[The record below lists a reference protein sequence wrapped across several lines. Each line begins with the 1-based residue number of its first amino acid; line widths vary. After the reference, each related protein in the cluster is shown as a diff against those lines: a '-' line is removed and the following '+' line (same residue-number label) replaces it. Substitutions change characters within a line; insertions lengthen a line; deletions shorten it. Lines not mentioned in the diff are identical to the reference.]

1 MLFRLTLAAISLTF
15 FVFCTITQRANPVG
29 GLRISATEICV
40 VEKLDV
46 REDFRA
52 ALLVSLRQKGF
63 STRVLPEGS
72 PFDHC
77 PLALTYN
84 AKYSWDF
91 KMYMAWAELIAYKE
105 GARVGDALY
114 SAPVRR
120 RSISD
125 SRWLLL
131 RDGFGFLARPPVL
144 RGTPSSAS
152 PSSVV

>member
-1 MLFRLTLAAISLTF
+1 MLFRLTLATISLTSL
-15 FVFCTITQRANPVG
+15 VSCTITQSANPVT
-29 GLRISATEICV
+29 GLRISGNEICV

-77 PLALTYN
+77 PLALTYD

-91 KMYMAWAELIAYKE
+91 KTYMA
-105 GARVGDALY
+105 
-114 SAPVRR
+114 
-120 RSISD
+120 
-125 SRWLLL
+125 
-131 RDGFGFLARPPVL
+131 
-144 RGTPSSAS
+144 
-152 PSSVV
+152 